1 MEMNILW
8 YIALMLAG
16 GLAFGRLAK
25 LVRLPN
31 VTGYLVAGLV
41 LGPCLLKLIPGDVVG
56 SLGVIPDAALGFIA
70 FSVGGEFTLSYIRG
84 PGRNLAGRQ
93 RHAPGRTARPLRPD
107 DGRHCG
113 GYRPGRNHY
122 GHPPVQGQ
130 GPCD

>member
-70 FSVGGEFTLSYIRG
+70 FSVG
-84 PGRNLAGRQ
+84 
-93 RHAPGRTARPLRPD
+93 
-107 DGRHCG
+107 
-113 GYRPGRNHY
+113 
-122 GHPPVQGQ
+122 
-130 GPCD
+130 